1 VSWPAFNISELN
13 NLLYDPLHEMAR
25 TLGLIISSEKGD
37 HRQADFLYR
46 SAKVDETQFQVR
58 LAMHSDPCAV
68 ISLDS
73 DFFEDL
79 TPEGW
84 TSRFAR
90 LHQIME
96 NAAEK
101 MRGQLIVE
109 MLNTEWSMNYTNDDE
124 LQQLERAALKI
135 MTFVDARRQ
144 KAVV

>member
-1 VSWPAFNISELN
+1 MSTAFDLPALN
-13 NLLYDPLHEMAR
+13 NLLYEPVHEMAM
-25 TLGLIISSEKGD
+25 TLGLIVSSEKGG
-37 HRQADFLYR
+37 RLQADFLYR

-58 LAMHSDPCAV
+58 LTNHNDPRAV

-79 TPEGW
+79 TGGW
-84 TSRFAR
+84 NSRFVL
-90 LHQIME
+90 LHQLME
-96 NAAEK
+96 NAASR

-109 MLNTEWSMNYTNDDE
+109 MLNKKWSINYTNDDE

-135 MTFVDARRQ
+135 MTFVDTRRQ